1 MNAKL
6 KQQKLKMWKENLKQL
21 EEQLSSILLK
31 KGAAAQEGDLS
42 ENAAYIMAG
51 EDADTIRVQI
61 HQVKKIIADL
71 EGPAP
76 APTSPKLRGA
86 SKASAGKGR

>member
-1 MNAKL
+1 MDNKL
-6 KQQKLKMWKENLKQL
+6 RKEKLKMWKENLKQL
-21 EEQLSSILLK
+21 EEQLSKIMLK

-61 HQVKKIIADL
+61 NQVKKIIEDL
-71 EGPAP
+71 EG
-76 APTSPKLRGA
+76 GN
-86 SKASAGKGR
+86 